1 MPRTDERNLTG
12 NCPEVHPLDSSLS
25 GVHPLDSYLSGEHTL
40 DSYLSGERPL
50 DSYLSQEHP
59 LDSYLPGYRLAS
71 PLSGE
76 ILLELYLYAYATCL
90 LPFELEFTDV
100 LL

>member
-1 MPRTDERNLTG
+1 MQIHDLTKPVGRLMPRTDERNLTG
-12 NCPEVHPLDSSLS
+12 NCPEVHPLDS
-25 GVHPLDSYLSGEHTL
+25 
-40 DSYLSGERPL
+40 YLSGERPL
-50 DSYLSQEHP
+50 DSYL
-59 LDSYLPGYRLAS
+59 PGERLAS